1 MASSRPQNVQSGKVS
16 STTPEKV
23 DVDSLV
29 DRILNLTHK
38 LDSDIYEVV
47 LIKSKLTEVSE
58 KLIEANVNGSKVD
71 MSILSDIKLLEFK
84 IGESEINAALNFIK
98 NSVDSLLNSLEQRII

>member
-1 MASSRPQNVQSGKVS
+1 MASSRSQNIQSGKVA
-16 STTPEKV
+16 STTPEKI

-47 LIKSKLTEVSE
+47 LIKAKLTEMSE

-71 MSILSDIKLLEFK
+71 KSILSDIKLLEFK
-84 IGESEINAALNFIK
+84 IVESGINAALNFIS
-98 NSVDSLLNSLEQRII
+98 NSVDSLLHSLGQHII

>member
-1 MASSRPQNVQSGKVS
+1 MQSGKVLS
-16 STTPEKV
+16 NTPKKV

-29 DRILNLTHK
+29 DKILNLTHK

-47 LIKSKLTEVSE
+47 LIKSKLTKMSE
-58 KLIEANVNGSKVD
+58 KLIEEHVNGSKVD

-84 IGESEINAALNFIK
+84 IGESGINASLNFIR
-98 NSVDSLLNSLEQRII
+98 NSVDSLLHSLGQHII